1 MCIKTTKVIKLH
13 TIVNLIYN
21 FHLVLFQSEPTSCTP
36 TYTSVTPSIPTAPH
50 TTPTSGGGT
59 TTSKSAGLEGGI
71 IAGIAISALLVVLLC
86 AISTIVCLVLVFTKK
101 SKRKKTRQKTFGK
114 ARFIRSVYMLPT
126 LYTRAAK
133 TDTAKEGSTEESLA
147 STREEGE
154 EGERE
159 EEQQQQLQRGA
170 EQEVETEVMRE
181 ISNSDMYIN
190 QQEFTN
196 STDPLTPSEEV
207 NDDENFYEN
216 NPLAWRY
223 FRDKEKVEEKR
234 TEGEREQDHEQDST
248 RDYVNKEMFTQL
260 PPVDTGLSSNGID
273 ASDEELYVNNLPAR
287 KKLKDLNLYD
297 NKKSDISTTIN
308 RAYGV
313 TERSD
318 DLFNLMQPHEEPDE
332 QAQEQSEANGEDE
345 YVYMEVHE
353 DSPEEEYEDMASFKA
368 SNITKKQPR

>member
-1 MCIKTTKVIKLH
+1 M
-13 TIVNLIYN
+13 
-21 FHLVLFQSEPTSCTP
+21 
-36 TYTSVTPSIPTAPH
+36 YTSPSITIAPPSTTTVPH
-50 TTPTSGGGT
+50 TTPTSGGGST
-59 TTSKSAGLEGGI
+59 TAQSAGLGGGV
-71 IAGIAISALLVVLLC
+71 IAGITISALLVVLLC
-86 AISTIVCLVLVFTKK
+86 AISTIACLVLVFTKK

-147 STREEGE
+147 STREEE
-154 EGERE
+154 E
-159 EEQQQQLQRGA
+159 EEQQQQQLQQGA

-181 ISNSDMYIN
+181 TSNSDMYIN

-207 NDDENFYEN
+207 DDENFYEN

-223 FRDKEKVEEKR
+223 FRDKEKEEEKR
-234 TEGEREQDHEQDST
+234 TEPEREKDHDST
-248 RDYVNKEMFTQL
+248 RDYVNKEMFTQ
-260 PPVDTGLSSNGID
+260 PPPLDTGLPSNGID
-273 ASDEELYVNNLPAR
+273 TSDEELYVNNLLAR
-287 KKLKDLNLYD
+287 KKLTDLNLYD
-297 NKKSDISTTIN
+297 NDKPDILTTTN

-318 DLFNLMQPHEEPDE
+318 DLSNLMQQHEQQQQ
-332 QAQEQSEANGEDE
+332 QAQEQNETNGEDE

-353 DSPEEEYEDMASFKA
+353 DGPEEEYEDMASFKA
-368 SNITKKQPR
+368 SNILKKQPR